1 MLGVCFAP
9 TLAAMDLSSSSALA
23 QSPPRAMAAM
33 AVLYVTAV
41 AATPFASIYT
51 TTQQDSDSLQ

>member
-1 MLGVCFAP
+1 
-9 TLAAMDLSSSSALA
+9 MDLSSSSALA